1 MHFNQFG
8 LGSFVYLTTKC
19 RYGMRALAAIAR
31 AYGRQPVRRK
41 DIRRAEGITE
51 GYLENLLT
59 TLKNNGLLLTVRG
72 AGGGFML
79 SRPPEEISLLDVYRC
94 LEGSPAP
101 VPCLTTPRYC
111 GKTETCVT
119 RPLWARIHRSIEE
132 ILGATTVGDLLSQ
145 AETGQ
150 KRKRHSR
157 RGDCRRTTQRVEK

>member
-1 MHFNQFG
+1 M
-8 LGSFVYLTTKC
+8 YLTTKC
-19 RYGMRALAAIAR
+19 RYGTRALAAIAR
-31 AYGRQPVRRK
+31 AYGDKPVKRK

-101 VPCLTTPRYC
+101 VPCLATPRYC

-132 ILGATTVGDLLSQ
+132 ILRTTTVGDLLHQ
-145 AETGQ
+145 AETDE
-150 KRKRHSR
+150 KRRENLQQ
-157 RGDCRRTTQRVEK
+157 GDCRQTSRRVEK